1 MISKFCFTKLFMP
14 FIVLQTIKVKLLS
27 ENSLWRN
34 ILIHLKTKV
43 TPRNPLFLH
52 FVQCGPEDV
61 RVLIT
66 LINLKFLVSRRS
78 KVLQWKKS
86 NEKSWRNSR
95 RSKVLPATKYFLH
108 FRAAI
113 MDFLI
118 TFNCLVFSCN
128 KFVGYVLQIK
138 MQLQK
143 P

>member
-1 MISKFCFTKLFMP
+1 MISKFYFTKLLMP
-14 FIVLQTIKVKLLS
+14 FIVLQTIKVKLLL

-34 ILIHLKTKV
+34 ILTHLKTKV
-43 TPRNPLFLH
+43 IPRNPLFLH
-52 FVQCGPEDV
+52 FVQYGPEVV

-66 LINLKFLVSRRS
+66 LIFLQFLVSRRS
-78 KVLQWKKS
+78 KFLQWKKS
-86 NEKSWRNSR
+86 NQKSWRSSR

-108 FRAAI
+108 FWAAI

-118 TFNCLVFSCN
+118 TFNCLEFSSN
-128 KFVGYVLQIK
+128 NFVWYVLQIK